1 MRAALGRGPQP
12 DDIENVLPVIVPR
25 TFFALG
31 NWPGPHANL
40 RRETLGLTWAVLSQG
55 QTMAYVNDERAAL
68 WTSEGVDWR
77 ARSLANL
84 AERSPTN
91 LGTHRQTNDKG
102 EIVFVAMMQPDGLGS
117 SRALLRR
124 ALELNIQAKYRVGLP
139 DRSCC
144 LLPRLPRKPL
154 ETSRRR
160 KWSRICMTG
169 CVASLSRPAGA
180 GRARDHRGHRPM
192 NVASPYWLGT
202 PVIAGLAQRR

>member
-144 LLPRLPRKPL
+144 VLFP
-154 ETSRRR
+154 TST
-160 KWSRICMTG
+160 KTVGDLTPAQM
-169 CVASLSRPAGA
+169 VANMYDGA
-180 GRARDHRGHRPM
+180 
-192 NVASPYWLGT
+192 ASPLCRDLLE
-202 PVIAGLAQRR
+202 PDELEIIAGTGQ